1 MIDLILGSG
10 IAALL
15 MALEYLLCT
24 RLRSPL
30 WGGLVPGALL
40 AATLWLFT
48 LGGLPLERRYLFP
61 FVVVNVLFWGSWASG
76 REAYRKRRQAE
87 LERMKAKDM

>member
-1 MIDLILGSG
+1 MIDLILGFG
-10 IAALL
+10 IAAIL

-40 AATLWLFT
+40 AATLWFFT
-48 LGGLPLERRYLFP
+48 LGGLPLEQRYLVP
-61 FVVVNVLFWGSWASG
+61 CVVVNVLFWGSWVSG
-76 REAYRKRRQAE
+76 REAYRKQRQAE
-87 LERMKAKDM
+87 LEHMKAKDI